1 VRSVPD
7 CVGFLDN
14 FGNRDIKNEVTPLGL
29 ALSQMLCVR
38 QEMKEQVIGDVGQF
52 PQILARS
59 PHTPERTLTE
69 RDARIRVSHN
79 AQWS

>member
-1 VRSVPD
+1 MRSVPD

-29 ALSQMLCVR
+29 ALSQMRCVR

-52 PQILARS
+52 PAAS
-59 PHTPERTLTE
+59 SSKPAHT
-69 RDARIRVSHN
+69 
-79 AQWS
+79 